1 MGHSESDIKKLCPD
15 ARVLKGLAIRG
26 GSVQRAEND
35 ITDWLRKSGE
45 IE

>member
-15 ARVLKGLAIRG
+15 ARVLKGLPIRG
-26 GSVQRAEND
+26 GSVQRAKND
-35 ITDWLRKSGE
+35 ITDWLRKLGK